1 MIFKPIPYNED
12 MLLYKPPPFQLDF
25 SLWGG
30 KTPYDVI
37 ISGKRM
43 GTNKEEIEKLKEK
56 QAKEISKIKT
66 DTYISGLKEGFIEPK
81 SKAFLFNDLPI
92 FNQQGDMI
100 NPVFIGDINKD
111 ESIGSQGFK
120 IDNIQE
126 HPIVKKNVLKEL
138 KKSDKYQKVVNSE
151 MYVDLT
157 KRYNELN
164 AELASSQIKS
174 NKIRKKVDKIT
185 DRYHE
190 LQKNYNEKKDK
201 MKKNDKLES
210 LETKFNL
217 ESDLKDSKLG
227 ELRDK
232 LRDIELDEKMI
243 TGEMLDIDK
252 KLEESLKKISD
263 MEKKVK
269 FHEFIKTGDDTLVIT
284 DDMVIFDK
292 TQRSTSIKQN
302 KTIKWKDLRVD
313 GYEELVKTL
322 NEKDQK
328 KINDYFQEKLKD
340 TPKSLLEFSRN
351 IPTIFEILN
360 EIETSKRNI
369 SSEITTTS
377 ASKKTK
383 TTTTTTTPKKTIPIS
398 TRSPDKK

>member
-157 KRYNELN
+157 ERYNELN

-252 KLEESLKKISD
+252 KLEESLKKLSD
-263 MEKKVK
+263 MEKKAK

-302 KTIKWKDLRVD
+302 KTIKWKNLRVD

-322 NEKDQK
+322 NENDQK

-377 ASKKTK
+377 AFKKTK
-383 TTTTTTTPKKTIPIS
+383 TTTTTTPKKTIPIS
-398 TRSPDKK
+398 TRRPDKK